1 MDVTYKFSN
10 IDGDFYLPAI
20 TKEKIDDLKVAYKGR
35 KDDVTVV
42 TYPKSG
48 TTWMQQ
54 ILKLMQRNGVD
65 DTSVPTIFPWLEMYG
80 SKKMEVG
87 ELLHA
92 LIIIYIIYISAEMHV
107 YIELI
112 YII

>member
-35 KDDVTVV
+35 KDDLTVV

-92 LIIIYIIYISAEMHV
+92 LIIIYIYI
-107 YIELI
+107 
-112 YII
+112 